1 MTDIFIT
8 DPSPFEEDISV
19 EKSLRPVKF
28 DEFIGQKKLVE
39 NLKLYID
46 AANGREEALD
56 HVLLFGPPGLGK
68 TTLANIISKELN
80 VSIKQASGPV
90 IDRAGDLAGML
101 TNIQYRDV
109 FFIDEI
115 HRLNSVV
122 EEYLYSAMEDFKI
135 DIMID
140 KGPSARS
147 VQLDLDPFTLVGA
160 TTRLGNLTS
169 PLRDRFGIVLRVDYY
184 DAKDL
189 FHIIC
194 RSAEI
199 LEVDIDEKGAMELA
213 KRSRGTPRV
222 ANRILRRARDY
233 AQIKAGG
240 KITFEVANKALNK
253 LGVDKFGLDIM
264 DRNILEVLI
273 DKFSGGPVGIKS
285 LGVAVGEDP
294 ATIEDVYEPYLIKQ
308 GFMQRTSRGRIAQ
321 ESAYKLLEKTI
332 NNNNQKDLFND

>member
-8 DPSPFEEDISV
+8 DPSPFEEDIIL

-28 DEFIGQKKLVE
+28 DEFIGQKKLVD

-147 VQLDLDPFTLVGA
+147 VQLDVDPFTLVGA

-184 DAKDL
+184 GAVDL

-194 RSAEI
+194 RSAVI
-199 LEVDIDEKGAMELA
+199 LEVKIDDKGAMELA

-233 AQIKAGG
+233 AQVKASGE
-240 KITFEVANKALNK
+240 ITYEVANKALNR
-253 LGVDKFGLDIM
+253 LGVDEFGLDIM

-321 ESAYKLLEKTI
+321 ESAYELLEKPI
-332 NNNNQKDLFND
+332 NKNNQKDLFND

>member
-1 MTDIFIT
+1 
-8 DPSPFEEDISV
+8 
-19 EKSLRPVKF
+19 
-28 DEFIGQKKLVE
+28 
-39 NLKLYID
+39 
-46 AANGREEALD
+46 
-56 HVLLFGPPGLGK
+56 
-68 TTLANIISKELN
+68 
-80 VSIKQASGPV
+80 
-90 IDRAGDLAGML
+90 
-101 TNIQYRDV
+101 
-109 FFIDEI
+109 
-115 HRLNSVV
+115 LNSVV

-147 VQLDLDPFTLVGA
+147 VQLDVDPFTLVGA

-184 DAKDL
+184 GAEDL
-189 FHIIC
+189 FHIIS

-199 LEVDIDEKGAMELA
+199 LEVKIDDKGAMELA

-233 AQIKAGG
+233 AQVKASGE
-240 KITFEVANKALNK
+240 ITYEVANKALNR

-321 ESAYKLLEKTI
+321 ESAYELLEKTI
-332 NNNNQKDLFND
+332 NKNNQKDLFND